1 MYKAILIDCF
11 DTIIIR
17 NTHPFMILKA
27 WAVVL
32 SKHYPISCGNI
43 DLTYSLRLKLQKKHH
58 DVISILEE
66 LYQELNVA
74 GSEKVSKKEFIVEA
88 HRLEVL
94 CECSSHYLNRGAEK
108 VLKDAKKRN
117 IPVYCV
123 SDFHL
128 TKEDLCKFFNNL
140 SVNDCITDIFVSS
153 EYQKTKATGELYK
166 VVLDKLSLSAKDVLM
181 IGDNRQSDIKSARLL
196 GIQTAWCPN
205 FLKKKYLKV
214 EKIKRPYS
222 LACQTRKIRKENCKY
237 EEYVAIF
244 YIFIARLYNALKA
257 NETETVV
264 FLAREGAFLKKL
276 FDLYQLILIPKESR
290 IETKYFKCSRRAIFS
305 VQKEKR
311 KPETFHDISLHNYLR
326 AIGFDDHEIDDL
338 PLDNYDV
345 ERVEKPFFSSES
357 YSRFVNDEEMKA
369 RVDTRIIENEA
380 AFSQYLYDT
389 FDLKKKNSIVDV
401 GWSGRMQFG
410 IEEHLATK
418 LQGYYLGITDDCSE
432 KRQPCRHGLVFE
444 YIDGKY
450 SNYFGILRANTI
462 LYELLLAA
470 PHGSAQ
476 NYRFSQSGKAIVSE
490 AWATNERLLYEKH
503 ICSIQQK
510 MEQYFA
516 NLCFFERSDSSEE
529 WDRIAAKLVLK
540 DALLP
545 TVSRVK
551 FMEILNQGFSQ
562 NFGQQTERL
571 TFSEKV
577 SISWIELMKNPQNY
591 VRYVAKLPVVFMK
604 KGLLPLYYPIGAIY
618 YVITLAKSKLFG
630 I

>member
-1 MYKAILIDCF
+1 MYKAIFIDCF
-11 DTIIIR
+11 DTIIMR
-17 NTHPFMILKA
+17 KTHPFLILKT

-43 DLTYSLRLKLQKKHH
+43 DLTYSLRLKLQNKHY

-66 LYQELNVA
+66 LYQELNIA
-74 GSEKVSKKEFIVEA
+74 GNEKVSKKEFIDKA
-88 HRLEVL
+88 HRLEIL
-94 CECSSHYLNRGAEK
+94 CECSTHYLNRKAEK
-108 VLKDAKKRN
+108 ILNDAKNRN

-128 TKEDLCKFFNNL
+128 KKEDLCKFFNNL
-140 SVNDCITDIFVSS
+140 SINDCITDIFVSS

-166 VVLDKLSLSAKDVLM
+166 VVLDKLSLSAKDVIM
-181 IGDNRQSDIKSARLL
+181 IGDNRQSDIKNARLL
-196 GIQTAWCPN
+196 GIQTAWYPN
-205 FLKKKYLKV
+205 WGEKKYLKV
-214 EKIKRPYS
+214 EKMKRPYS
-222 LACQTRKIRKENCKY
+222 LACQMKKIRRENCKY
-237 EEYVAIF
+237 EEYIVVF

-264 FLAREGAFLKKL
+264 FLAREGSFLKKL
-276 FDLYQLILIPKESR
+276 FDLYQLILIPEESR

-311 KPETFHDISLHNYLR
+311 KPETFQDISLHNYLR
-326 AIGFDDHEIDDL
+326 AIGFDDYEIDDL

-345 ERVEKPFFSSES
+345 ERVEKPFFASES
-357 YSRFVNDEEMKA
+357 YSRFANDEEMKA
-369 RVDTRIIENEA
+369 LVDKRIIENEA

-410 IEEHLATK
+410 IEDRLATE

-432 KRQPCRHGLVFE
+432 KRQPCRHGLIFE
-444 YIDGKY
+444 YVDGTY
-450 SNYFGILRANTI
+450 SDYFGILRTNTI

-490 AWATNERLLYEKH
+490 AWANNERLLYEKH
-503 ICSIQQK
+503 ICFIQQK

-545 TVSRVK
+545 TASRVK

-577 SISWIELMKNPQNY
+577 SISWIELMKKPQNY
-591 VRYVAKLPVVFMK
+591 VRYVAKLPVIFMK
-604 KGLLPLYYPIGAIY
+604 KGLLPLYYPIGVVY
-618 YVITLAKSKLFG
+618 YVVTLVKSKLLG
-630 I
+630 K